1 MRKPNLM
8 KKPLARSFLV
18 ALGAL
23 TLGLGCQTTDDTKKP
38 SDAAKTAKPV
48 SGKKDT
54 QVRLIFTTD
63 EHGWLEPGRGH
74 GGTKVGGSVSL
85 AAHLQEERQSLP
97 ESNVLLFS
105 IGDMW
110 TGPYLSTL
118 LKGEPMVQSMNQ
130 LQYTGAVI
138 GNHDFDFGQ
147 QRLVK
152 NIKASTF
159 PYLAANLRSAKTQE
173 LPIWA
178 KPYQLVQVDGIT
190 VGVLGLANKKTP
202 ETTDSKNLVGLEFDG
217 YIQSI
222 EKFAPK
228 MRKEGADE
236 IAVLIHDHP
245 DEGLS
250 KLVLTLIK
258 HKIRILGLGHAH
270 RSHKEIFDPGTP
282 NNPDD
287 DVVICNAGAYMR
299 NYCRIDLHYQKGKLH
314 HRTVEVIGLDT
325 NERQKTDHPKIQSL
339 IDQAH
344 QKIDDYAKTYLTKL
358 DQDILRKDGDLGRVL
373 VESWLRHFPK
383 ADVAITNRGAIRQD
397 LHRGDVRVSDV
408 ISVLPFENTLIAVNI
423 TGAELAQV
431 LLKKESLATGVLFSV
446 HEDDDGNRKIT
457 QLLDRYGNPIE
468 DNRKVKV
475 IINEFMY
482 RGGDGFPFTSMDPNP
497 ELTAVNWR
505 TPFIEML
512 KNLKDEER

>member
-23 TLGLGCQTTDDTKKP
+23 TLGLGCQTTEDTKKP
-38 SDAAKTAKPV
+38 SAAAKTAKPV

-258 HKIRILGLGHAH
+258 HKIQFR
-270 RSHKEIFDPGTP
+270 
-282 NNPDD
+282 
-287 DVVICNAGAYMR
+287 
-299 NYCRIDLHYQKGKLH
+299 
-314 HRTVEVIGLDT
+314 
-325 NERQKTDHPKIQSL
+325 
-339 IDQAH
+339 
-344 QKIDDYAKTYLTKL
+344 
-358 DQDILRKDGDLGRVL
+358 
-373 VESWLRHFPK
+373 
-383 ADVAITNRGAIRQD
+383 
-397 LHRGDVRVSDV
+397 
-408 ISVLPFENTLIAVNI
+408 
-423 TGAELAQV
+423 TGACA
-431 LLKKESLATGVLFSV
+431 SV
-446 HEDDDGNRKIT
+446 PQRDLRPRYT
-457 QLLDRYGNPIE
+457 Q
-468 DNRKVKV
+468 
-475 IINEFMY
+475 
-482 RGGDGFPFTSMDPNP
+482 
-497 ELTAVNWR
+497 
-505 TPFIEML
+505 
-512 KNLKDEER
+512 